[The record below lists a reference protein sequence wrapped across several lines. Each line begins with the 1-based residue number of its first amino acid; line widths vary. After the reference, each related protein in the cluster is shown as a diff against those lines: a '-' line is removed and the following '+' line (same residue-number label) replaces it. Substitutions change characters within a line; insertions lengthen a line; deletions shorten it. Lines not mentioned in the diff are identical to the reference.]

1 MRFAH
6 WVYATTGFR
15 LTISGLDRDMIRYVR
30 RVFVLVPVLY
40 VGAGAIAWASPGIA
54 ILCFA
59 LIPILYVIPTRQ
71 TRHLTSLNPIEPPP
85 SS

>member
-15 LTISGLDRDMIRYVR
+15 LTISDLDRDMIRYVR

-40 VGAGAIAWASPGIA
+40 VCAGAIAWASPGIA

-59 LIPILYVIPTRQ
+59 LIPILYVIPARQ
-71 TRHLTSLNPIEPPP
+71 TRHLTSLHPISP